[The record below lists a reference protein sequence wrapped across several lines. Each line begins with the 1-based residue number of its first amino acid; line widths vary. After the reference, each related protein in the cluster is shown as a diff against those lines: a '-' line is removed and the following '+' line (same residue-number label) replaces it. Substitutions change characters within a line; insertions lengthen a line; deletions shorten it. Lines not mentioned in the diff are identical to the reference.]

1 MPLPTGD
8 ILGILADNLEIRKGV
23 VPLSSRKASA
33 WADGLNIPAG
43 GETILYTGFMYQLIP
58 SINSMTGWMS
68 KFENSGI
75 AGLIGMGRAINKAIN
90 LSWFLSLGSW
100 QEQKEYNRLLRNIAR
115 LLKLAGV
122 DFGYLYGQELYSG
135 ALLFDEG
142 VDDVFTRHAQRIYEI
157 LKNSGAK
164 RIITVDPHTTNI
176 LRGVY
181 PGIIDGFDLEIKS
194 YLEVLTENNFEP
206 VKTLDLELAVHDPCI
221 YARYENIIEEPRH
234 LLKNAGAVIHEPE
247 LSGKLTHCC
256 GGPLES
262 LFPAKAHDIAL
273 KRMEQLAEC
282 SNKIATMCPICLANL
297 KRAAGNEIEV
307 RDISEYLIKAYIA
320 DTK

>member
-8 ILGILADNLEIRKGV
+8 ILGILADNLDKRKGV

-68 KFENSGI
+68 KFENSSLTGLFGI
-75 AGLIGMGRAINKAIN
+75 GRAANKVIN
-90 LSWFLSLGSW
+90 LSWFLSLGSG
-100 QEQKEYNRLLRNIAR
+100 QEQKAYDRLLRNIAR

-142 VDDVFTRHAQRIYEI
+142 VDDTFNRHGHRIYDI
-157 LKNSGAK
+157 LKNSGAR

-176 LRGVY
+176 LRSVY
-181 PGIIDGFDLEIKS
+181 PGIIDGYDVEVKS
-194 YLEVLTENNFEP
+194 YLEVLAEKNFELANS
-206 VKTLDLELAVHDPCI
+206 LDLDLAIHDPCI
-221 YARYENIIEEPRH
+221 YARYEDMIDEPRY

-247 LSGKLTHCC
+247 QSGKLTHCC

-262 LFPAKAHDIAL
+262 LFPGKAHDIAT
-273 KRMEQLAEC
+273 KRVEQLAVC
-282 SNKIATMCPICLANL
+282 SNKVATMCPICLTNL
-297 KRAAGNEIEV
+297 KRAAGNRLEV

-320 DTK
+320 KTK